1 VKRAPALHRQAKAIH
16 SGTSLRAKFAEGLF
30 RALGCAN
37 EKARAVSAQNTDRL
51 KQLLL
56 EGFGQGDMSVLDEV
70 VAEDFIEH
78 QQGLP
83 QGKEGLKNVIRELR
97 QAFPD
102 LSYTVVQ
109 MVEDGDKVWGYFRAR
124 GTNEGPFMGQQ
135 PTGKVME
142 IDVIDIS
149 RFKDGK
155 MVRRARAPETDRAGR
170 EGGGWRGT

>member
-1 VKRAPALHRQAKAIH
+1 M
-16 SGTSLRAKFAEGLF
+16 SAE
-30 RALGCAN
+30 
-37 EKARAVSAQNTDRL
+37 NTDRL
-51 KQLLL
+51 KRLLF

-83 QGKEGLKNVIRELR
+83 QGREGLKKVIRELR
-97 QAFPD
+97 QAFAD

-109 MVEDGDKVWGYFRAR
+109 MVEDGDKAWGHFRAR
-124 GTNEGPFMGQQ
+124 GTNEGPFMCQD

-149 RFKDGK
+149 RFEDGK
-155 MVRRARAPETDRAGR
+155 MVEHWGVPDRL
-170 EGGGWRGT
+170 GTLLQLGFFP

>member
-1 VKRAPALHRQAKAIH
+1 VDKA
-16 SGTSLRAKFAEGLF
+16 TTRRL
-30 RALGCAN
+30 
-37 EKARAVSAQNTDRL
+37 AVSAENTDRL
-51 KQLLL
+51 KRLLL

-70 VAEDFIEH
+70 VAEEFIEH

-83 QGKEGLKNVIRELR
+83 QGREGLKNVIRELR

-109 MVEDGDKVWGYFRAR
+109 MVADGDKVWGHFRAR
-124 GTNEGPFMGQQ
+124 GTNEGHFMGQD

-149 RFKDGK
+149 RFEYGK
-155 MVRRARAPETDRAGR
+155 MVEHWGVPDRL
-170 EGGGWRGT
+170 GTLLQLGFFP